1 METNKNLL
9 SFILQLLIP
18 LFFSIMKDMFHDST
32 IYLKNKKQ
40 ISQLNQSV
48 QKLGLIALFL
58 WHPFRGLTDVF
69 H

>member
-1 METNKNLL
+1 MATNKNLL